1 MKQEKSVNQKM
12 GRRKYDEA
20 FKRSA
25 VEMVSMGRSIA
36 DVSKSLGIN
45 QGLLGKWKAAMNT
58 SKPLGDE
65 SGEVESLRRYI
76 RQLEMERDILKKALS
91 IFSRAT

>member
-1 MKQEKSVNQKM
+1 MKQEKVSIPPF
-12 GRRKYDEA
+12 RRRRYDDD

-25 VEMVSMGRSIA
+25 VEMVAMGRSIA

-45 QGLLGKWKAAMNT
+45 QGLLGKWNAAMIKTKSN
-58 SKPLGDE
+58 GEE

-91 IFSRAT
+91 IFSRTT

>member
-1 MKQEKSVNQKM
+1 MKQEKAPNQKLR
-12 GRRKYDEA
+12 RRKYDEE

-25 VEMVSMGRSIA
+25 VEMVALGRSIA

-45 QGLLGKWKAAMNT
+45 QGLLGKWKAAMGK
-58 SKPLGDE
+58 SKSMVE
-65 SGEVESLRRYI
+65 ETGEVESLRRYV

-91 IFSRAT
+91 IFSRTT

>member
-1 MKQEKSVNQKM
+1 MKQEKAPIQKLR
-12 GRRKYDEA
+12 RRKYDEE

-25 VEMVSMGRSIA
+25 VEMVEMGRSIA

-45 QGLLGKWKAAMNT
+45 QGLLGKWKASMSK
-58 SKPLGDE
+58 SKPMGE
-65 SGEVESLRRYI
+65 ETEEVESLRRYI

-91 IFSRAT
+91 IFSRTM

>member
-1 MKQEKSVNQKM
+1 MKQEKSVNQKLR
-12 GRRKYDEA
+12 RRKYDDE

-25 VEMVSMGRSIA
+25 VEMVLMGRSIA
-36 DVSKSLGIN
+36 DVSSSLGISP
-45 QGLLGKWKAAMNT
+45 GLLGKWKAAMNA
-58 SKPLGDE
+58 SKSGGEP
-65 SGEVESLRRYI
+65 SGELESLRRYI